1 MSTVTIPPVLSS
13 PRDDAIQ
20 LYRAFKGTS
29 FFHFLLAFHLI
40 SSSLSAFWEKGGGG
54 GMKVRAHLVANANA
68 FWFCNFV

>member
-40 SSSLSAFWEKGGGG
+40 SSSLSAFWERGGVGG
-54 GMKVRAHLVANANA
+54 
-68 FWFCNFV
+68 FCSGLY